1 MTATSSGRTV
11 GGEEQQKARAVR
23 GLGNPMGRGP
33 TASDR
38 EGRSAAAAAGG
49 VRVFE
54 GEPRL
59 LEVALVVQGDAV
71 QVLGAESVHEAAY
84 AGALDHDVVVGGLV
98 FDAEAVFE
106 AGAPARQHA
115 DPQPGGLRGHLLL
128 RHEFAHLDRRLVGQ
142 RQGDGSRTL
151 CRRHCDPPVTC
162 ELRKSR
168 RPCQLSLREAR
179 ALMRLTL
186 ADWLVVA
193 LYFLFNIG
201 VGLYYKRRAG
211 KSTAEY
217 FLSGRNV
224 PWWLAGTSMVATT
237 FAADTP
243 LVVTGLVAQNGI
255 AGNWLWWNLLAS
267 GMLSVFFYA
276 RLWRRSGVMTDIE
289 FAEIRY
295 AGPPAAFLR
304 GFRALYLGL
313 LMNCIILG
321 WVNLAM
327 AKILELV
334 FGISKGEA
342 LWIVVGLIVLP
353 SAISTLSGLWGVLV
367 TDLFQFVIKM
377 GMVIVL
383 AVVAVQAVGGIEAM
397 KAKLALIDQARAASG
412 SRGSVLSFVPDV
424 GSAWVPFLTF
434 FVYIGVNWWA
444 TWYPGAEPGGGG
456 YVAQRMLSAKDE
468 RHSLLATLWFNIA
481 HYAVRPWPWIL
492 VALASL
498 ILFPGL
504 PDPETGYIRVM
515 IDYLPSSLRGLMI
528 AAFAAA
534 FMSTIAT
541 QLNWGASYLVN
552 DFYRRFVR
560 REAGEPHYVL
570 ASRLATA
577 LLTVISAA
585 VAFRIESI
593 GGAWK
598 LLIITGAGTGAV
610 LLLRW
615 YWWRI
620 NAWSEVSAMIA
631 AFVVSVLLQTVWGLD
646 SDRPLDFAH
655 IVLITVAVTTV
666 VWLAVT
672 FLTRPESEST
682 LVAFY
687 RRTRPSR
694 TGWGPVAARA
704 PDVQASSDGL
714 ANLLD
719 WVAGCVLVY
728 GALFGVGK
736 LLLHETLPG
745 LLLLA
750 LSGLAG
756 GVIYRDLSRRGWSTV
771 VE

>member
-1 MTATSSGRTV
+1 
-11 GGEEQQKARAVR
+11 
-23 GLGNPMGRGP
+23 
-33 TASDR
+33 
-38 EGRSAAAAAGG
+38 
-49 VRVFE
+49 
-54 GEPRL
+54 
-59 LEVALVVQGDAV
+59 
-71 QVLGAESVHEAAY
+71 
-84 AGALDHDVVVGGLV
+84 
-98 FDAEAVFE
+98 
-106 AGAPARQHA
+106 
-115 DPQPGGLRGHLLL
+115 
-128 RHEFAHLDRRLVGQ
+128 
-142 RQGDGSRTL
+142 
-151 CRRHCDPPVTC
+151 
-162 ELRKSR
+162 
-168 RPCQLSLREAR
+168 
-179 ALMRLTL
+179 MRLTL
-186 ADWLVVA
+186 ADWMVVA
-193 LYFLFNIG
+193 LYFLFNVA
-201 VGLYYKRRAG
+201 VGLYYKRLASRD
-211 KSTAEY
+211 TAEF

-243 LVVTGLVAQNGI
+243 LAVTGFVARNGI
-255 AGNWLWWNLLAS
+255 AGNWLWWNMLAS
-267 GMLSVFFYA
+267 GMLTVFFYA

-313 LMNCIILG
+313 LINCIILG

-334 FGISKGEA
+334 FSISKGEA
-342 LWIVVGLIVLP
+342 LWIVVGLILLT

-383 AVVAVQAVGGIEAM
+383 AVVAVQAVGGIDAM
-397 KAKLALIDQARAASG
+397 RVKLAAIDQIHRATTG
-412 SRGSVLSFVPDV
+412 GQGSVLSFVPDV
-424 GSAWVPFLTF
+424 GSAWMPLITF
-434 FVYIGVNWWA
+434 FVYIAVNWWA

-468 RHSLLATLWFNIA
+468 KHSLLATLWFNIA
-481 HYAVRPWPWIL
+481 HYAIRPWPWIL

-498 ILFPGL
+498 ILYPGL
-504 PDPETGYIRVM
+504 ADPETGYVRVM
-515 IDYLPSSLRGLMI
+515 IDHLPSSLRGLMV

-534 FMSTIAT
+534 FMSTVAT
-541 QLNWGASYLVN
+541 HLNWGASYLVN

-560 REAGEPHYVL
+560 RQDSESHYVL
-570 ASRLATA
+570 MSRLATA
-577 LLTVISAA
+577 VLTVISAA

-598 LLIITGAGTGAV
+598 LLIITGAGTGGV

-620 NAWSEVSAMIA
+620 NAWSEVSAMIT

-646 SDRPLDFAH
+646 TDRPVDFAK
-655 IVLITVAVTTV
+655 IVLITVAVTTA

-672 FLTRPESEST
+672 YLTRPESGAT
-682 LVAFY
+682 LDAFY

-694 TGWGPVAARA
+694 TGWGPVAARV
-704 PDVQASSDGL
+704 PDVQPSADGL

-719 WVAGCVLVY
+719 WAAGCVLVY

-745 LLLLA
+745 VLLIALA
-750 LSGLAG
+750 AVAG
-756 GVIYRDLSRRGWSTV
+756 VVIYRDLSRRGWRTV